1 MKMSTGSKLTPEERR
16 DLDKFAKFLALKSAV
31 IIVESRL
38 GAKVYTKCNPASN
51 KDVWFNLAV
60 NDLPE
65 VSTEAKKLMSIHG
78 EITTS
83 RQPLCVEIYLRTADD
98 DVMTLETWCIGVG
111 PAQSDSRM
119 NYSIYGRMGIL
130 LKTLVSVTR
139 VTPAYRMSR
148 RQGPDSYTINYKI
161 YMGDP
166 QLHSLGDGYNK
177 VQVGQLSTP
186 IGTVHLSVCYRTDL
200 TIQPQKIGKDHSIMY
215 KSDHFRP
222 DFSPKNSRTPKSD
235 DPLAELSPRVGAF
248 AASTPRSRPP
258 LEPGLIIPD
267 VPFSSLLTP
276 RKVVAQSPP
285 PATPPPSIDLSDE
298 RSDPGEPE
306 PCTGTGPVACSYEK
320 EDFIMVDLKTPFT
333 SSMASAG
340 GPGGPGGVSST
351 SDLSIFYKECQTAPP
366 LLSFKERPVA
376 ELTRQLEDY
385 ETKLR
390 HCDDIISS
398 LCLGDETDSI
408 SIGGASVPSPAPS
421 PPPPSFPC
429 VGSV

>member
-1 MKMSTGSKLTPEERR
+1 MKMSTGTKLTPEERR

-166 QLHSLGDGYNK
+166 QLESLGDGYNK

-186 IGTVHLSVCYRTDL
+186 IGTVHLSVSYRTDL
-200 TIQPQKIGKDHSIMY
+200 TIQPQKISGKDHSIMY

-235 DPLAELSPRVGAF
+235 DPLAELSDRIRVGAF
-248 AASTPRSRPP
+248 AASTPKSKEP

-276 RKVVAQSPP
+276 RKSVAQSPP
-285 PATPPPSIDLSDE
+285 PATPPPSIDLSDS
-298 RSDPGEPE
+298 RGSDPEVDTPRPGDLDVMDP
-306 PCTGTGPVACSYEK
+306 PSSTPVTCSYGQ
-320 EDFIMVDLKTPFT
+320 EDFIMVDLKTPFS
-333 SSMASAG
+333 SSMNSGTAHHA
-340 GPGGPGGVSST
+340 T

-366 LLSFKERPVA
+366 LISFREKPVA
-376 ELTRQLEDY
+376 EMTKQLEDY
-385 ETKLR
+385 EARLR
-390 HCDDIISS
+390 QCDS
-398 LCLGDETDSI
+398 LIASMCLGDETDSI
-408 SIGGASVPSPAPS
+408 SLGEAEAV
-421 PPPPSFPC
+421 
-429 VGSV
+429 

>member
-1 MKMSTGSKLTPEERR
+1 MSTGTKLTPEERR

-65 VSTEAKKLMSIHG
+65 VSVEAKKLMSIHG

-148 RQGPDSYTINYKI
+148 RQGPDNYTINYKI

-166 QLHSLGDGYNK
+166 QLDSLGDGYNK

-186 IGTVHLSVCYRTDL
+186 IGTVHLSVSYRTDL

-235 DPLAELSPRVGAF
+235 DPLSELSDRIRVGAF
-248 AASTPRSRPP
+248 AASTPKTSEP

-276 RKVVAQSPP
+276 RKSMAQSPP
-285 PATPPPSIDLSDE
+285 PATPPPSIDLSDS
-298 RSDPGEPE
+298 RSDPEDTPN
-306 PCTGTGPVACSYEK
+306 PASATPVSCSYGQ

-333 SSMASAG
+333 SSMNSGQHNA
-340 GPGGPGGVSST
+340 T

-366 LLSFKERPVA
+366 LLSFKEKPVA
-376 ELTRQLEDY
+376 EMAKQIADF
-385 ETKLR
+385 ETNLK
-390 HCDDIISS
+390 HCCDS
-398 LCLGDETDSI
+398 LVNSMCLNDEPDA
-408 SIGGASVPSPAPS
+408 ASLGCPSPAPS
-421 PPPPSFPC
+421 PPP
-429 VGSV
+429 SVEL